1 MGGKRKYRSGSEVVE
16 KSFLKD
22 LSKEDLETKIREE
35 AYLGLLTNDETL
47 FNPLLDIPMV
57 AHDNFNEYL
66 VYLMSQPDYFYFIIK
81 ILFGMETFPMQ
92 MVLLKEMFTHRFPIV
107 IASRGASKTFS
118 LGLYVLIRMIITPGV
133 KIVVTGAGFRQAKLV
148 FEVMEN
154 IWNKAPMFRNCFKGA
169 RNGPFHGTDAWTFR
183 LGESIC
189 YALPVGHD
197 GSKVRGFRAHIL
209 LNDEFGTMPRTIFEE
224 VMSGFLSVS
233 ADSIG
238 QIKQRAHISAK
249 KMMGL
254 KLYNTD
260 IDSGIVQNQLILSG
274 TAYYKHNHFY
284 EYFKKWKSIIESHGN
299 LDLIRE
305 YFKDEDD
312 MSFFNWKDYSIFRVP
327 VELIQAGHMDMAQIS
342 RIKTSVNK
350 DVFLREYS
358 ACFSDD
364 SDGFFKR
371 SLINH
376 CTASSN
382 NPIIKD
388 GEHIKF
394 SPSIFGRKQ
403 KKHVY
408 GIDPAYQGDNFAI
421 VILEINDSHRRI
433 VHCWTTQASDHKQ
446 RLKDGIITENNYY
459 QYCVRKIRDLM
470 VRFPCAYIALDKG
483 GGGTA
488 ILESFMDTNLL
499 KPGEV
504 AILPVIDPLEKPQDT
519 DFMEGEHIL
528 HIIKPTAEWNTEA
541 NHSLKRDMETRD
553 IIFPLHDE
561 ISYVEAEFYD
571 PIFVPQLGESSVL
584 YDTLED
590 CMSEIE
596 ELKNELSTITISET
610 STGKEHFDT
619 PEKKTAGMKKGRL
632 KKDRYS
638 ALLMANMIARNA
650 ENLIVRPL
658 NTMENAMEAYFGNK
672 ENTTLFLGNGPIA
685 SKLNDLYS

>member
-1 MGGKRKYRSGSEVVE
+1 MAKKRYKSGSAIVE
-16 KSFLKD
+16 KSFLRD
-22 LSKEDLETKIREE
+22 LSEEELEKKIREQ
-35 AYLGLLTNDETL
+35 AYLGILTRDETL
-47 FNPLLDIPMV
+47 FNPLLDIPMC
-57 AHDNFNEYL
+57 AHNNFDEYL

-81 ILFGMETFPMQ
+81 VLFGMDTFPMQ
-92 MVLLKEMFTHRFPIV
+92 IMMLKEMYTHRFPII
-107 IASRGASKTFS
+107 IASRGASKTFT
-118 LGLYVLIRMIITPGV
+118 LGLYVLIRMITTPGIKCV
-133 KIVVTGAGFRQAKLV
+133 ITGAGFRQAKLV
-148 FEVMEN
+148 FDVMEN
-154 IWNKAPMFRNCFKGA
+154 IWNRAPMFRNCFKGS

-197 GSKVRGFRAHIL
+197 GSKVRGFRAHLL

-238 QIKQRAHISAK
+238 QIKQNAHIKTK
-249 KMMGL
+249 KAMGL
-254 KLYNTD
+254 KLYSTD
-260 IDSGIVQNQLILSG
+260 TDNGIVQNQLILSG

-284 EYFKKWKSIIESHGN
+284 EYFLKWKSIIQSKGN
-299 LDLIRE
+299 LDLIKE

-312 MSFFNWKDYSIFRVP
+312 LSFFNWKDYSIFRVP

-350 DVFLREYS
+350 DVFLREYAS
-358 ACFSDD
+358 CFSDD
-364 SDGFFKR
+364 SDGFYKR

-376 CTASSN
+376 CTISKDN
-382 NPIIKD
+382 IITKD
-388 GEHIKF
+388 GEAIKF
-394 SPSIFGRKQ
+394 SPSIFGRKS

-408 GIDPAYQGDNFAI
+408 GVDPAYQGDNFAI
-421 VILEINDSHRRI
+421 VILEINDTHRRV

-470 VRFPCAYIALDKG
+470 TRFPCAYIALDKG

-488 ILESFMDTNLL
+488 ILESFADASILR
-499 KPGEV
+499 PGEV
-504 AILPVIDPLEKPQDT
+504 LILPVIDPTEKPQDT
-519 DFMEGEHIL
+519 DFMEGDHIL
-528 HIIKPTAEWNTEA
+528 HVIKPTSEWNTEA

-553 IIFPLHDE
+553 IIFPFHDE

-571 PIFVPQLGESSVL
+571 PIFVPTLGESSVL

-610 STGKEHFDT
+610 TTGKEHFDT

-658 NTMENAMEAYFGNK
+658 NTMENAMEAYFGQQKNGK
-672 ENTTLFLGNGPIA
+672 LFLGNGPIA
-685 SKLNDLYS
+685 EKLNALYF